1 MVYMPA
7 MDERQRYQRHLQLQG
22 FGEAGQQALGASHI
36 CIVGLGGLGCP
47 ASLYL
52 AAAGVGRLTL
62 VDGDTV
68 SLSNLQRQVL
78 FREADIDRNKAAAAA
93 EQLAQRNSGIAI
105 HAVDS
110 FLDIALAEQLFSDVD
125 LVLDCTDNFHT
136 RYLINDICHALAKP
150 WVYASVL
157 GFSGQLALFTPGEA
171 CFRCLFPE
179 LSEAPD
185 CNQAGVIGA
194 VPGVMGTLQALE
206 AIKFLGPENTPTD
219 NSLVSVDGAGLKLRQ
234 FKLSPDPGCVLCS
247 GRQTYRDRTADYQP
261 PGIDTSIEEVAAAAF
276 RQFLEEHHPLLIDVR
291 SYEEH
296 IAGNLGGDHI
306 PLAELA
312 EAADD
317 LLESGK
323 PVLVYCQSG
332 IRSRSAV
339 AMLRQHGLTKAM
351 SLAGGYTGQSTAD

>member
-261 PGIDTSIEEVAAAAF
+261 RELIRALRKSLPRLSGNSLKSITRCLLTSALMRNTLRAIWVETTYRWQNSLRQQMICWRAANRYWCIANLAFAAA
-276 RQFLEEHHPLLIDVR
+276 
-291 SYEEH
+291 
-296 IAGNLGGDHI
+296 
-306 PLAELA
+306 
-312 EAADD
+312 
-317 LLESGK
+317 
-323 PVLVYCQSG
+323 
-332 IRSRSAV
+332 
-339 AMLRQHGLTKAM
+339 LRWRCCANM
-351 SLAGGYTGQSTAD
+351 D